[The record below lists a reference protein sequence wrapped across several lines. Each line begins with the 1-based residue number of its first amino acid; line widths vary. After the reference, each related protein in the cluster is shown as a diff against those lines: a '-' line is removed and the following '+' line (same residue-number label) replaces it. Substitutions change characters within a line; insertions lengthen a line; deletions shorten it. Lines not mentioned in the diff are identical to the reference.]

1 MDLQLR
7 QQRILLRSAQLRS
20 DLAHQSEVL
29 KAPLAHIDRMQRG
42 VLWLYRHP
50 LAMAALAA
58 ATVALKPRNAMSKIG
73 RAWTLWTMVNRFL
86 R

>member
-7 QQRILLRSAQLRS
+7 RQRILLRSAQLRN
-20 DLAHQSEVL
+20 DLARQSEVL
-29 KAPLAHIDRMQRG
+29 KAPLAQMDRVKQG
-42 VLWLYRHP
+42 VQWLRRHP
-50 LAMAALAA
+50 IAMAALAA

-73 RAWTLWTMVNRFL
+73 RAWTVWTMVRRFL